1 MAATTPAPTRPSRV
15 QPRAATR
22 NPDRAEAFEKARRYL
37 MRTDPRLAEVI
48 KRTGK
53 LRPSFTDRD
62 PFDSLVGAVVSQQ
75 LSTKAAAT
83 IRGRVLALMPR
94 LTPHALLSIPVADLC
109 AAGLSGQKA
118 AYLRDLA
125 ERVVDGRLDLHRL
138 GELTDEEVIDVIVAV
153 KGFGRWTA
161 QMFLMFSLHRL
172 DVLPT
177 GDLGIVKGFQNV
189 LGMKTRPSVRTME
202 RASKQWQPYRSVASW
217 YLWRTLE

>member
-1 MAATTPAPTRPSRV
+1 MAATK
-15 QPRAATR
+15 
-22 NPDRAEAFEKARRYL
+22 PDPAEAFETARRYL
-37 MRTDPRLAEVI
+37 MRTDPRLADVI

-53 LRPSFTDRD
+53 LRPSFADRD
-62 PFDSLVGAVVSQQ
+62 PFDSLVGAVISQQ

-83 IRGRVLALMPR
+83 IRARVLALMPT
-94 LTPHALLSIPVADLC
+94 LTPQALLALPVADLRT
-109 AAGLSGQKA
+109 AGLSGQKA

-125 ERVVDGRLDLHRL
+125 ERVEDSRLDLHRL
-138 GELTDEEVIDVIVAV
+138 SELTDDEVIEVIVAV

-161 QMFLMFSLHRL
+161 QMFLMFSLHRP

-189 LGMKTRPSVRTME
+189 LGMKSRPSVRTME
-202 RASKQWQPYRSVASW
+202 RAAKQWQPYRSIASW